1 MGHDVH
7 AGPLRG
13 PKIKFLGQAAEGAK
27 SCGGGGFRAR
37 GDLSPAKSCGGG
49 GNQGRG
55 DLLDAES
62 CGGGSSQARGDL
74 RITTGSEL
82 WSSAGP
88 RKSGRRRCSVKC
100 LYDRLIWY
108 CFVKRVSERGIRVV
122 QCDDTRFDCDVVWHA
137 HG

>member
-1 MGHDVH
+1 VGHDVH

-13 PKIKFLGQAAEGAK
+13 PKVNSLGRAAEGAK

-49 GNQGRG
+49 GNQARG

-74 RITTGSEL
+74 RITTGNEL
-82 WSSAGP
+82 GSSAGTP
-88 RKSGRRRCSVKC
+88 RTYGRRRCSVNADMTGSLVLFC
-100 LYDRLIWY
+100 
-108 CFVKRVSERGIRVV
+108 
-122 QCDDTRFDCDVVWHA
+122 
-137 HG
+137 